1 MANLV
6 TSEKILPLIQPVLAD
21 ANVETIKST
30 PKILEYRIE
39 SNNRTLDR
47 EKVETLLDKNNITY
61 GELTR
66 EVGSFGGSEI
76 VTFDMKRVRII
87 YKLKGNKGSGGG
99 AEATRLTESAQ
110 CLYAAIAF
118 GLGRKITAKD
128 ISISNVRSFN
138 NLFVTDEKVDRIL
151 NELPDEWIASS
162 ILGANK
168 LYEKFKKGNYIFHRG
183 SKQVDTIN
191 NIFSAVKKIEK
202 FRMDIN
208 KWNPSDIWMISE
220 NFDFSDLSKEKTILG
235 LNQVIQE
242 KLDKELL
249 IGVSLKKM
257 VGKSS
262 ISAKNIFRDM
272 KSGKLYKGYEYS
284 KKSIDGY
291 ILLSGGTKIQYRSF
305 GAGTGLT
312 GFQGEVKGAQAN
324 QGKISLGP
332 TNMIL
337 RNHGV
342 TQVPTNAASRVRE
355 NPDLVYNDISVG
367 LKKYGK
373 MSNSEITKLSTD
385 SKIVT
390 QKFLYSKLQ
399 VTQLITILE
408 SLDSK
413 TRNQIVED
421 LYLYASSQSKYSSAY
436 YKLE

>member
-39 SNNRTLDR
+39 SDNRTLDR
-47 EKVETLLDKNNITY
+47 ERVETLLDKNNITY

-128 ISISNVRSFN
+128 ITISNVQSFN
-138 NLFVTDEKVDRIL
+138 GGFVTDEKTDRIL
-151 NELPDEWIASS
+151 NELPDEWIDSS

-168 LYEKFKKGNYIFHRG
+168 LYQKFKKGSYTFHRG
-183 SKQVDTIN
+183 SKQVDAIN
-191 NIFSAVKKIEK
+191 DIFSTVKKIEN

-220 NFDFSDLSKEKTILG
+220 DFDFVDLSKEKTILG

-257 VGKSS
+257 VGNAS

-272 KSGKLYKGYEYS
+272 KSGKTYRGYEYS

-337 RNHGV
+337 RNHGIS
-342 TQVPTNAASRVRE
+342 QVPTNAAKRVRE
-355 NPDLVYNDISVG
+355 EPGLVFNDISVG
-367 LKKYGK
+367 LKKYAK
-373 MSNSEITKLSTD
+373 MNTSEIAKLSVDT
-385 SKIVT
+385 KTIT

-399 VTQLITILE
+399 VTQLIAILE
-408 SLDSK
+408 GLNSK
-413 TRNQIVED
+413 IRNQVVED

>member
-220 NFDFSDLSKEKTILG
+220 DFDFSDLSKEKTILG
-235 LNQVIQE
+235 LNQVIQ
-242 KLDKELL
+242 L
-249 IGVSLKKM
+249 
-257 VGKSS
+257 
-262 ISAKNIFRDM
+262 N
-272 KSGKLYKGYEYS
+272 
-284 KKSIDGY
+284 
-291 ILLSGGTKIQYRSF
+291 
-305 GAGTGLT
+305 
-312 GFQGEVKGAQAN
+312 
-324 QGKISLGP
+324 
-332 TNMIL
+332 
-337 RNHGV
+337 
-342 TQVPTNAASRVRE
+342 
-355 NPDLVYNDISVG
+355 
-367 LKKYGK
+367 
-373 MSNSEITKLSTD
+373 
-385 SKIVT
+385 
-390 QKFLYSKLQ
+390 
-399 VTQLITILE
+399 
-408 SLDSK
+408 
-413 TRNQIVED
+413 
-421 LYLYASSQSKYSSAY
+421 
-436 YKLE
+436 

>member
-1 MANLV
+1 
-6 TSEKILPLIQPVLAD
+6 
-21 ANVETIKST
+21 
-30 PKILEYRIE
+30 
-39 SNNRTLDR
+39 
-47 EKVETLLDKNNITY
+47 
-61 GELTR
+61 
-66 EVGSFGGSEI
+66 
-76 VTFDMKRVRII
+76 
-87 YKLKGNKGSGGG
+87 
-99 AEATRLTESAQ
+99 
-110 CLYAAIAF
+110 
-118 GLGRKITAKD
+118 
-128 ISISNVRSFN
+128 
-138 NLFVTDEKVDRIL
+138 
-151 NELPDEWIASS
+151 
-162 ILGANK
+162 
-168 LYEKFKKGNYIFHRG
+168 
-183 SKQVDTIN
+183 
-191 NIFSAVKKIEK
+191 
-202 FRMDIN
+202 
-208 KWNPSDIWMISE
+208 
-220 NFDFSDLSKEKTILG
+220 
-235 LNQVIQE
+235 
-242 KLDKELL
+242 
-249 IGVSLKKM
+249 M